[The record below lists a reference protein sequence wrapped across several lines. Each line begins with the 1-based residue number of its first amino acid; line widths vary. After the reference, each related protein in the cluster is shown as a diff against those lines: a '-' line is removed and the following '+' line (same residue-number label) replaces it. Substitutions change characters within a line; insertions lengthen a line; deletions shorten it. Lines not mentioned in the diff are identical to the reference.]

1 MSAPPVHALA
11 PLRVADHPFFHGLD
25 ERFVQFAGAGAV
37 ERSFEPGDMLF
48 QEGDIAGEFW
58 LVFHGKVALE
68 IAAPDRPHVTIQT
81 VGSGEVLGW
90 SWLVP
95 PHRWRFDARAVKA
108 TRTLALDAKTLK
120 DAFEARPEDGYR
132 FLLRLLPVIG
142 ERLEN
147 AWIQILDI
155 HGV

>member
-1 MSAPPVHALA
+1 MSVSTVHGASV
-11 PLRVADHPFFHGLD
+11 LRVSDHPFFHGLD
-25 ERFVQFAGAGAV
+25 ERFVQLAGSGATEHAFEAGDV
-37 ERSFEPGDMLF
+37 LF
-48 QEGDIAGEFW
+48 REGDIAKEFW

-68 IAAPDRPHVTIQT
+68 IEAPDQPRLTIQT

-108 TRTLALDAKTLK
+108 TRMLALDARVLK
-120 DAFEARPEDGYR
+120 EAFEARPEDGYR
-132 FLLRLLPVIG
+132 FLLRLIPVIG